1 MHKELASAASRILE
15 AFWQTRRND
24 TFGIVWIFLGTRM
37 HIFREKIS
45 YVWST
50 KIKFI
55 CEIVLEMS
63 ITFHDESNDGNY
75 LMIDY
80 SDATVTI
87 L

>member
-1 MHKELASAASRILE
+1 
-15 AFWQTRRND
+15 
-24 TFGIVWIFLGTRM
+24 M

-80 SDATVTI
+80 SAPTVTI